1 MRAAVRTRTRSAR
14 PLQGDWFSES
24 MFVRF
29 VPLQITGRWKGRSY
43 G

>member
-1 MRAAVRTRTRSAR
+1 M
-14 PLQGDWFSES
+14 QGDWFSES

-29 VPLQITGRWKGRSY
+29 VPLQLSGRWKGRLY